1 MISRYQEERA
11 AWSLLKYTML
21 CYVWSSVN
29 SEIRAA
35 ICLLQ
40 ISGGENQKI
49 RKYENI
55 KYLSL
60 LSLLRSSFTIH
71 RFYSR

>member
-29 SEIRAA
+29 SEIRVA

-49 RKYENI
+49 EKI
-55 KYLSL
+55 SFLAFS
-60 LSLLRSSFTIH
+60 SSFVIHHSPFLFAISTI
-71 RFYSR
+71 